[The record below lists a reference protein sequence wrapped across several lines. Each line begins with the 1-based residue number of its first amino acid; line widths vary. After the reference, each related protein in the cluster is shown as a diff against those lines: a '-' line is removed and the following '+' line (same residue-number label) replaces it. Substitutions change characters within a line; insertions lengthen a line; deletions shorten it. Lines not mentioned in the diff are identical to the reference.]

1 YRVTRL
7 GYDTALDLQTYDFA
21 GPSKERIRY
30 AANWLAK
37 HGYRIVEAHELPG
50 SGEALAAL
58 SARWR
63 DTRTVKRREMAF
75 MNRPFPTEPD
85 PLMRRFVL
93 VSPEGVAIALLY
105 FDPVFEDGEI
115 VGYVAVFKRRL

>member
-1 YRVTRL
+1 VAARERSPDLLAGFVRDGKSPTFAEISQETAEILAGMGYRVTRL

-85 PLMRRFVL
+85 
-93 VSPEGVAIALLY
+93 
-105 FDPVFEDGEI
+105 
-115 VGYVAVFKRRL
+115 